1 MARGNESARDI
12 AREMRRERAK
22 SGGSSGGSSGGGG
35 GSSSSSNNNGSPW
48 DQMNEEERATALD
61 IFGRQQRGEIT
72 QAQAE
77 QEARRNEQRSR
88 DRIAAEQSATQ
99 QQQTQD
105 EYLKAL
111 QEQQAAQAAFVREE
125 QRTSAKAVIQNLMAE
140 YGLASLSQFVEDMV
154 FKEDIIDPNVLLG
167 RIRQTTEYK
176 DRFKGIEL
184 RRAKGLNVPSE
195 AEYIGLENTY
205 RQLMRTA
212 AIPADLFDQ
221 PDDLA
226 NLIGND
232 VSPSELSARINDGY
246 QAVAQ
251 ANPEVVTQMRRLYGL
266 QDGELA
272 AYFLDPERTT
282 PYLLRQARS
291 AQIAGQA
298 KLQAGQEI
306 TMGQAEQLATA
317 GVTQEQAQQGFQ
329 TIAQSQELFNP
340 LAGTTE
346 ATIGVEEQ
354 IAGIFGQSAAAQQRI
369 RQRQRERQA
378 AFEAGGRF
386 AGQGGTVTGLQ

>member
-1 MARGNESARDI
+1 MAAGDSLYDRMTQKERD
-12 AREMRRERAK
+12 K
-22 SGGSSGGSSGGGG
+22 
-35 GSSSSSNNNGSPW
+35 
-48 DQMNEEERATALD
+48 ALE
-61 IFGRQQRGEIT
+61 IFGRQMRGEISTAEAERQARENERNAQSRPSCPAGTKWDPQSGKCVPVDQPNIFGPANADTPVGEAPVEEVPADQAT
-72 QAQAE
+72 QAYIDYLKQQAE
-77 QEARRNEQRSR
+77 EQKR
-88 DRIAAEQSATQ
+88 Q
-99 QQQTQD
+99 QQQ
-105 EYLKAL
+105 
-111 QEQQAAQAAFVREE
+111 
-125 QRTSAKAVIQNLMAE
+125 SAKEVITDLLAQ
-140 YGLASLSQFVEDMV
+140 YGLEPLTQFVNDLI
-154 FKEDIIDPNVLLG
+154 FKEDLMSGEAILSRIRSDKGTAGETYWARFAGNKLRRNAGMNVL
-167 RIRQTTEYK
+167 
-176 DRFKGIEL
+176 
-184 RRAKGLNVPSE
+184 SE
-195 AEYIGLENTY
+195 AEYLAMENTY
-205 RQLMRTA
+205 RQIMRSA
-212 AIPADLFDQ
+212 AIPANLFDK

-226 NLIGND
+226 NLIGGD
-232 VSPSELSARINDGY
+232 VSPQELSSRINDGY
-246 QAVAQ
+246 LAVSQ

-346 ATIGVEEQ
+346 TTIGVEEQ